1 MAKLMIDSVKVVPGK
16 AGKGDLYVITS
27 GEETYLCFQKEIV
40 DKEGQE
46 VEGEVGSFKSGKAS
60 FKMAGVA
67 SAASGKPDSGGP
79 GWRNLSG
86 GKSFGRSPED
96 LALTAK
102 TMSASYAKDLVIAY
116 SVESFK
122 NHPERFISFDLFL
135 AGFRVAYE
143 KVYGSISGTDP
154 APARKEAKPDPTGP
168 GPGLTEKFPEK
179 TPNKALEEKKEEQK
193 APPPSKTD
201 RNEVT
206 CGGANAKLKGKTVSD
221 KFCKVCSF
229 HSKCGV
235 RNDAAPLESKPSGK
249 SSDLVPVSSA
259 PSDQKKS
266 DERVPVAFI
275 MQAMKEQKRVGK
287 ESFHCMIETFGVK
300 SASEIKDSTQQE
312 AFLGCL
318 AALGDEK

>member
-40 DKEGQE
+40 DKEGLE

-67 SAASGKPDSGGP
+67 SAASGKPYSG
-79 GWRNLSG
+79 G

-143 KVYGSISGTDP
+143 KVYGSISGTYP
-154 APARKEAKPDPTGP
+154 APVRTEARKEAKPDPTGP

-179 TPNKALEEKKEEQK
+179 APNRALEEKKEEATN
-193 APPPSKTD
+193 APPKVD

-206 CGGANAKLKGKTVSD
+206 CDGTNAKLKGKKVSD

-229 HSKCGV
+229 RSKCGV

-275 MQAMKEQKRVGK
+275 MQAIKEQKRVGK